1 MILTVMM
8 TRRLL
13 LTVTSIRM
21 KEHRP
26 NVRDVFTVT
35 RCVSCCFTG
44 TRRRRA
50 LCFHSNAVFG
60 VSQGRGEWPDVF
72 TVTPVHCCFTGMR
85 RKRALC
91 VRSNTVCTVLFGR
104 NETEKVPMF
113 SQ

>member
-1 MILTVMM
+1 MM
-8 TRRLL
+8 TRMLL
-13 LTVTSIRM
+13 LMVTSIRM

-72 TVTPVHCCFTGMR
+72 TVT
-85 RKRALC
+85 
-91 VRSNTVCTVLFGR
+91 
-104 NETEKVPMF
+104 EKGPMF